1 MDKVKFVALFVVIAV
16 FRNAIVSR
24 LEIDE
29 FINVVT
35 SDNAT
40 NLTLSNTYTNDINT
54 FKNINISGN
63 INITTNGSNTSIMV
77 STQIE

>member
-1 MDKVKFVALFVVIAV
+1 MFLNVLISFVYVFDKVKFVALFVVIAV

-35 SDNAT
+35 SD
-40 NLTLSNTYTNDINT
+40 D
-54 FKNINISGN
+54 
-63 INITTNGSNTSIMV
+63 
-77 STQIE
+77 